1 MKSYTLKLSPEHDLI
16 LKLISPDGTK
26 RAGME
31 VALMWA
37 RHFYQLGLREDDPL
51 DCVGLSVKTPEEY
64 LTWDAYHNAQDG
76 QEDT

>member
-51 DCVGLSVKTPEEY
+51 ELIGLAVQTPGQGPQ
-64 LTWDAYHNAQDG
+64 TWDDYHNAQ
-76 QEDT
+76 ESA